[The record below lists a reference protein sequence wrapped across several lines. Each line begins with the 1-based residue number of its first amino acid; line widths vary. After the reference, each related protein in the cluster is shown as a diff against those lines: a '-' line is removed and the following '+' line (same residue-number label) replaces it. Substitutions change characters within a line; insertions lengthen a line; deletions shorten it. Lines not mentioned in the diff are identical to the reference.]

1 MDPDPINE
9 GSCEQEKKL
18 PLPLLAQFKASRE
31 RLQLRLNQ
39 VNAAIEALEANP
51 TLEAVYR
58 NFQAADRY

>member
-18 PLPLLAQFKASRE
+18 PLLAQFKASRE
-31 RLQLRLNQ
+31 RLQLRLNR

-51 TLEAVYR
+51 TLEAVYCNLR
-58 NFQAADRY
+58 AADRY